1 MNDLPISPVVPY
13 LTVAD
18 AKSAIRFYID
28 AFGAREVEHQD
39 TPDGKRVI
47 HSRLVIQGG
56 VVMLCDDFP
65 EMNGGKSH
73 TALAL
78 GGTPVMIALMVDDAD
93 AVWDRATRAGA
104 KVVMPLADQF
114 WGDRFGILEDPAGNR
129 WSLSTQKR
137 KPTEAELREGAQKH
151 FG

>member
-18 AKSAIRFYID
+18 AKSAIRFYME
-28 AFGAREVEHQD
+28 AFGAREVEHQE
-39 TPDGKRVI
+39 TPDGKSVI
-47 HSRLVIQGG
+47 HSRLVIHGG
-56 VVMLCDDFP
+56 VIMLCDDFP
-65 EMNGGKSH
+65 EKNGGKSH
-73 TALAL
+73 TARAL
-78 GGTPVMIALMVDDAD
+78 GGTPVMIALTVPDAD

-104 KVVMPLADQF
+104 KVVMPLEDQF

-129 WSLSTQKR
+129 WSLSTPKR
-137 KPTEAELREGAQKH
+137 KPTEAELRAGAQKH